1 MLYKSDVY
9 PTYPRVA
16 QYRSKKRIYS
26 VAKVRRSTLMCYWL
40 DLTVT
45 YGKYRKRLKINLPM
59 QEECTSSFCHL
70 FRIRVFSLSSF
81 FGCCIYFLLVFWL
94 SKCKFP
100 SCVFAFFMVFRL
112 CFMHPCQIMS
122 LFQNQEKRLISTL
135 GNQYNGTGFL

>member
-59 QEECTSSFCHL
+59 QVECTSSFCHL
-70 FRIRVFSLSSF
+70 FRIRVFLCFPSSVVVYTFFSF
-81 FGCCIYFLLVFWL
+81 FDYLNVSFLVVCLPFLWYFVYVLCIRAKLCL
-94 SKCKFP
+94 SFKTRK
-100 SCVFAFFMVFRL
+100 
-112 CFMHPCQIMS
+112 
-122 LFQNQEKRLISTL
+122 KD
-135 GNQYNGTGFL
+135 